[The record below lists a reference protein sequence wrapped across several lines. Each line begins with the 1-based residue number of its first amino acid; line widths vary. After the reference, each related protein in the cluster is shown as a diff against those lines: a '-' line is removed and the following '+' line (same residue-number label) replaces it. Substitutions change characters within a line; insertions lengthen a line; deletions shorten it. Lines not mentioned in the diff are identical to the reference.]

1 MVPNGIIINKI
12 EYKKADYAIFH
23 GDAISDIDLNIFLER
38 LKKNVG
44 RSELSTMNEVVIS
57 IYEENNITEN
67 QENETQ
73 DSSDQSLNNVFI
85 KAKNFSITIN
95 LSDT

>member
-1 MVPNGIIINKI
+1 
-12 EYKKADYAIFH
+12 
-23 GDAISDIDLNIFLER
+23 
-38 LKKNVG
+38 
-44 RSELSTMNEVVIS
+44 MNEVVIS

-67 QENETQ
+67 QENET
-73 DSSDQSLNNVFI
+73 SNNITI